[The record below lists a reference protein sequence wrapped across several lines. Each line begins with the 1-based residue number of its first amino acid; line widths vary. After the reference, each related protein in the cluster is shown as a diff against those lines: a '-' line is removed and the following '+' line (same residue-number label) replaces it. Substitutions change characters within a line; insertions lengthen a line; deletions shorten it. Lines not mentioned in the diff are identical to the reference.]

1 MIRRFTLLGFLALGL
16 LAQAQGESASAFS
29 SSLTSGANSTL
40 RRILQG
46 FGVGAIV
53 ETASPTSAPT
63 SMGVVVLA
71 PDLDWVEFTYS
82 FHYRLYT
89 NTESA
94 TSAAESQFEEQ
105 LTDGLGQ
112 SMAELNVPV
121 SIEQLV
127 SLPLG
132 KIISL
137 TAVSILIEMR
147 ANKNSRVIVRMPLL
161 SLYRKM

>member
-1 MIRRFTLLGFLALGL
+1 MLICLALGIL
-16 LAQAQGESASAFS
+16 SSPTYAGSAASAFS
-29 SSLTSGANSTL
+29 SSSLTRGVTNTL

-46 FGVGAIV
+46 FGVGATL
-53 ETASPTSAPT
+53 ETAPPTSAPT
-63 SMGVVVLA
+63 SMGVVVVA
-71 PDLDWVEFTYS
+71 PGVDWVEFTYS

-105 LTDGLGQ
+105 LTDSLGQ
-112 SMAELNVPV
+112 SMAELKAPV

-137 TAVSILIEMR
+137 TAI
-147 ANKNSRVIVRMPLL
+147 
-161 SLYRKM
+161 

>member
-46 FGVGAIV
+46 FGVGTIV

-63 SMGVVVLA
+63 SMGIVIA

>member
-1 MIRRFTLLGFLALGL
+1 MRCIMIRRLRLLVFLAALGML
-16 LAQAQGESASAFS
+16 PPPTHAGSAASAFS
-29 SSLTSGANSTL
+29 SSSLTRGVTNTL

-46 FGVGAIV
+46 FGVGATL
-53 ETASPTSAPT
+53 ETAPPTSAPT
-63 SMGVVVLA
+63 TMGAVVAVA
-71 PDLDWVEFTYS
+71 PGMDWVEITYS

-105 LTDGLGQ
+105 LTDSLGQ
-112 SMAELNVPV
+112 SMAELKVPV

-132 KIISL
+132 KIMSL
-137 TAVSILIEMR
+137 TAVSLSIEMC
-147 ANKNSRVIVRMPLL
+147 ATKA
-161 SLYRKM
+161 